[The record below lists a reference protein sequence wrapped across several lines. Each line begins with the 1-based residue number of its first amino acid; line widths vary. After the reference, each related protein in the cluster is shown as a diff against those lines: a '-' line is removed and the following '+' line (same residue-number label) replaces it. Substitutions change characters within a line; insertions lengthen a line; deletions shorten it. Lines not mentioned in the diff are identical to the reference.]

1 MAREVWTMLFQ
12 VNYRVRAGGSATE
25 NEASARRAQAL
36 FAKWSPP
43 TGFEVKSFYAR
54 VDGAGGSLVVET
66 DDAKL
71 LLDGSAKF
79 GFFNDFEVVPIVDI
93 SEAVAVQNA
102 ALDWVASS

>member
-1 MAREVWTMLFQ
+1 M
-12 VNYRVRAGGSATE
+12 
-25 NEASARRAQAL
+25 
-36 FAKWSPP
+36 
-43 TGFEVKSFYAR
+43 
-54 VDGAGGSLVVET
+54 VET

-93 SEAVAVQNA
+93 TEAVAVQNA